1 MAVTLWQYIDD
12 ELTEASRTM
21 TGRWHNSLTPTM
33 VKRLEELGCTIEKR
47 TLSVIEG
54 EVPPEVA
61 SMLENNIEQH
71 DVLYVTGKKRTGLG
85 DLLHRWHVI
94 EGIGTPTMAKRLNE
108 MGYKVE
114 QRTVWRWLKQEGISR
129 KGDEQ

>member
-21 TGRWHNSLTPTM
+21 TGRWHDSLSPTM
-33 VKRLEELGCTIEKR
+33 VKRLEELGCTIEKK
-47 TLSVIEG
+47 TVSVIEG

-61 SMLENNIEQH
+61 QSLASRIEQRE
-71 DVLYVTGKKRTGLG
+71 VLYVNGKKRVGLG
-85 DLLHRWHVI
+85 ELLHRWHVI
-94 EGIGTPTMAKRLNE
+94 EGIGTPTMAKRLND

-114 QRTVWRWLKQEGISR
+114 QRTVWRWLKQEDISR
-129 KGDEQ
+129 KGDN